1 MKSLIVIYSKTGNT
15 LSVAQ
20 KIKKVTDFD
29 LEEVK
34 AQSDDP
40 NIAKPELIYK
50 PNVKPYNHLVFAS
63 PVHGFSLSRIMHA
76 YLKQLPDLTGK
87 TVDLFI
93 THYFPYA
100 WLGGN
105 HTLKQMKSLVEDKGG
120 RVMSMTS
127 INWKTKKRKD
137 VIMKMIEN
145 YKAEAKI

>member
-15 LSVAQ
+15 LSVAK
-20 KIKKVTDFD
+20 KIKEATDFD

-34 AQSDDP
+34 AKSDDP
-40 NIAKPELIYK
+40 SIVKPELIYI
-50 PNVKPYNHLVFAS
+50 PDVTSYNHLVLAS
-63 PVHGFSLSRIMHA
+63 PVHGFNLSKIMHA
-76 YLKQLPDLTGK
+76 YMSQLPDLSGK

-105 HTLKQMKSLVEDKGG
+105 HTLRQMKKLVEDKNGK
-120 RVMSMTS
+120 VKSMTS

-137 VIMKMIEN
+137 VIIKMIEN
-145 YKAEAKI
+145 YCS